1 MGDRKVTKFSHE
13 ELEDADKYA
22 NDVAAGSKRRNESPE
37 SVRAG
42 ERVGAML
49 AGDRAAT
56 RQGANEK
63 EAFNVGDAFY
73 MAAESRRK
81 RLDQEDAKKSMQN
94 FEGMY
99 EAAPGKYAKGG
110 AVTNF
115 RDDHAGHHDMKR
127 GGSVR
132 GSCCAVRGKTKGR
145 MV

>member
-22 NDVAAGSKRRNESPE
+22 NDVAEGSKRRNDSSEL
-37 SVRAG
+37 VRAG

-73 MAAESRRK
+73 MAAKSRRK
-81 RLDQEDAKKSMQN
+81 RLDQEDAKKGMEN
-94 FEGMY
+94 FQGIYRGPES
-99 EAAPGKYAKGG
+99 KYAKGG

-115 RDDHAGHHDMKR
+115 HDDHAGHHDMKR
-127 GGSVR
+127 GGSVKR
-132 GSCCAVRGKTKGR
+132 KR
-145 MV
+145 